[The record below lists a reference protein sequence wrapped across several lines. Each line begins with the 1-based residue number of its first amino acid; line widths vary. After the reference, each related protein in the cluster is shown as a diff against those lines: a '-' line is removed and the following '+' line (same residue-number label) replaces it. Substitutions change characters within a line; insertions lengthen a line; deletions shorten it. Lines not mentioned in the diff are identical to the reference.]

1 MPSSLVYVETAEAE
15 QNLALIIGRLED
27 FSDKVHQALD
37 ALDWHGTRDII
48 RMMIRRIE
56 VDGDHV
62 EIVFRVPPIMP
73 TGDEHRPFR
82 LTPPRGGD
90 WQHCPCR
97 ILPVRPQC
105 PPTGKSFARLLD
117 RGAGR
122 LSPLPITPEPD
133 KSLDC

>member
-1 MPSSLVYVETAEAE
+1 MVETAEAE

-27 FSDKVHQALD
+27 FSDKVHQALN

-73 TGDEHRPFR
+73 TGDGHRPFR
-82 LTPPRGGD
+82 L
-90 WQHCPCR
+90 H
-97 ILPVRPQC
+97 RPEAVIGNIVHAAFFQFVHN
-105 PPTGKSFARLLD
+105 TRRREKALL
-117 RGAGR
+117 G
-122 LSPLPITPEPD
+122 
-133 KSLDC
+133 SLIEALVA

>member
-1 MPSSLVYVETAEAE
+1 LEENRQTLVETAEAE

-37 ALDWHGTRDII
+37 ALDWHGTRAII
-48 RMMIRRIE
+48 RMMIRQIE

-82 LTPPRGGD
+82 LTPPRGLATLSMPHSFSSFTIPADAEG
-90 WQHCPCR
+90 HCSAP
-97 ILPVRPQC
+97 
-105 PPTGKSFARLLD
+105 
-117 RGAGR
+117 
-122 LSPLPITPEPD
+122 
-133 KSLDC
+133 

>member
-1 MPSSLVYVETAEAE
+1 MRPSVVTRDNIHTARAEGIRRSYSTAETE

-37 ALDWHGTRDII
+37 GLDWHGTRGII
-48 RMMIRRIE
+48 RMMISRIE

-90 WQHCPCR
+90 WQHCP
-97 ILPVRPQC
+97 
-105 PPTGKSFARLLD
+105 
-117 RGAGR
+117 
-122 LSPLPITPEPD
+122 
-133 KSLDC
+133 

>member
-48 RMMIRRIE
+48 RMMIRQIE

-62 EIVFRVPPIMP
+62 ESSSACHPLCQREMN
-73 TGDEHRPFR
+73 T
-82 LTPPRGGD
+82 
-90 WQHCPCR
+90 
-97 ILPVRPQC
+97 
-105 PPTGKSFARLLD
+105 A
-117 RGAGR
+117 
-122 LSPLPITPEPD
+122 LSG
-133 KSLDC
+133 